1 MLIALQKLDLESGA
15 ANSCPPCKNKAI
27 HLVPCGILPVLVFLC
42 LGSVLE
48 GLLTGGNALRR
59 SSLLTNQHHLQL
71 GTLFLRI
78 EAFKFLLEGLTGSL
92 GLFELLCG
100 SLLALLFVLQIP
112 TQLVNLHL

>member
-1 MLIALQKLDLESGA
+1 MLIALQKLDLEASA
-15 ANSCPPCKNKAI
+15 ANSCPPCKIKAI

-48 GLLTGGNALRR
+48 GLSTGSNALRR
-59 SSLLTNQHHLQL
+59 SSLLMNQHHLQL
-71 GTLFLRI
+71 GTVFLRI
-78 EAFKFLLEGLTGSL
+78 EVFEFLLEGLTGSL
-92 GLFELLCG
+92 GLFELLRS